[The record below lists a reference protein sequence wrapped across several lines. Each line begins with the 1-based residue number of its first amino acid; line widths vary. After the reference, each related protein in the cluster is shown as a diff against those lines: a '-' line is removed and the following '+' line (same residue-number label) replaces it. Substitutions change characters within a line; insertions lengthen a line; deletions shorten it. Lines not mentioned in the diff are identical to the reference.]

1 MHVKE
6 HVWRLY
12 VVCGTEEKL
21 KLQSGPVTNNGF
33 AGAKCSCMI
42 LQATNPGSVQY
53 WLDLKRAIFIN
64 LLRSKVMV

>member
-12 VVCGTEEKL
+12 VVCGTEEEL

-42 LQATNPGSVQY
+42 FAGYESGFS
-53 WLDLKRAIFIN
+53 AI
-64 LLRSKVMV
+64 LA